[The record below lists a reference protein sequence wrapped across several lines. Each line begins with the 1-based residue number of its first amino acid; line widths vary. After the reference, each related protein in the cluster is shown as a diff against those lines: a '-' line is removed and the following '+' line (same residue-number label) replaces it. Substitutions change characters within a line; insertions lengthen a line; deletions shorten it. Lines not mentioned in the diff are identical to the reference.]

1 MIDRLIAALREAQ
14 LDLDWRDL
22 ADVLWLADV
31 RTRVAAEQ
39 EGLPDSDAAIAGQS
53 ATDRLGIAQPA
64 SPAAAPEVRD
74 APPTVSA
81 EKARPALAEGVTPL
95 SPARWQLTRQG
106 GAEDSGGLGLEAVAA
121 ARYALPGGQEIGRAL
136 RPLKQRRRTPRRRVF
151 DPEATVDL
159 FCDTGVLAPV
169 LRPGLE
175 RWFDV
180 AVVADIA
187 ATMAVWDD
195 TVAAFADLLERH
207 GAFRAVSRWGLRE
220 RDGEIEMLTPSGL
233 AHRPH
238 ELLDLAGRRLI
249 LVVTDA
255 VDELWARTPVWQAV
269 REWGEYGPV
278 ALVQLLPPRSW
289 VQTRVGEADAAVM
302 ATRPG
307 QPNQQLDVVPPWWWL
322 EREPP
327 EHVVPVV
334 GLDEA
339 SLVPWARMVMGAVG
353 VSVPGVVPVPD
364 SLTDAVALEACAA
377 EGGGALGIVPA
388 DAGETHGEVDLDR
401 LGNVLRST
409 VSAQAYRLAVLLSA
423 VEVSLPIARIVMH
436 QLVPQARLAHLAEL
450 IAAGVL
456 RAERVPAGSAAHGAG
471 TQVPAPGGTGR
482 PMVALTFAPDLR
494 NLLQR
499 SLTVTMTLQVW
510 RAVGPYLEATQGMPR
525 FSLLLESADL
535 ITEPG
540 SVTETVHEGM
550 RTIASDL
557 AIRLG
562 LKPAPTVA
570 EARPADPSAPEVGPP
585 TVWTV
590 DSVVKSVAAVPL
602 PEGRTLLASG
612 SADTTIRLWDPVT
625 GTPLGEPLTGHT
637 DAVNAVAA
645 AELDGRPVV
654 ISGSNDA
661 TVRLWDPVTGTPLG
675 EPLTGHTDAVNAVA
689 AAELDGRPVVI
700 SGSNDATVRLWD
712 PVTGT
717 PLGEPLT
724 GHTDAVN
731 AVAAAELDGR
741 PVVISGSNDA
751 TVRLW
756 DPVTG
761 TPLGEPLTGHTDA
774 VNAVAAAELDGRPVV
789 ISGSN
794 DATVRLWDPVT
805 GTPLGEPLT
814 GHTDAVN
821 AVAAAELDG
830 RPVVISG
837 SNDATVRLWDPVT
850 GTPLGEPLTG
860 HTDAVNAVAAA
871 ELDGRPVV
879 ISGSNDATVR
889 VWDPVIA
896 GRVQKALP
904 ITPLPPDI
912 FRLLAA
918 APAPLSPYL
927 KVLAFERLV
936 EERTR
941 NFVGRDYIFRG
952 IDDLLED
959 PAFPSGYIL
968 IRGEPGIGKTALLS
982 QLVKSRGYVHHF
994 NIAPEG
1000 IRSTRVFLENVCAQ
1014 LIVRYQLD
1022 YATLPPEASQDSAF
1036 LAQLLTEAAEKTADQ
1051 RVVVL
1056 VDALDDAE
1064 DIGLP
1069 ATANRLYLPAMLPQ
1083 KVFIIVTSREQ
1094 IDYRLDV
1101 NRRQDLY
1108 LRDDDPQNLN
1118 DVRAY
1123 VRSFLHANQE
1133 DMTALVGTWK
1143 IDPEDFVELLT
1154 DKSQGNFMYLVY
1166 VLADIRAGK
1175 LSPQT
1180 VDNIQDLPQGLRSYY
1195 QRHWRAMR
1203 AEDQDRFERIHEPVL
1218 RILAAVREP
1227 VTLSAIQEWTNMEP
1241 PRIRE
1246 VIRDWRP
1253 FLKEESSENGEPR
1266 YRFYHVSFQDFLAE
1280 EGVGLKPYHQQ
1291 TGQQETSNELRRIWQ
1306 GVAEQGYSL
1315 TTDWDIGLPLRFR
1328 KDFRELYYD
1337 RGQLRADIEDGATR
1351 EFARDVV
1358 LYEWTEGRLRLEEYE
1373 TIAITDRSEIKGERI
1388 HKRIET
1394 LRDPRPRDLI
1404 VQLLSLVPPERR
1416 RTRGTFGID
1425 FSRNYSYP
1433 VSKPHHYGEEF
1444 IIIYV
1449 LERIGDGAET
1459 YLYRRY
1465 YAKDD
1470 QEDGE
1475 LVLRKQLNAGDILI
1489 FDDSL
1494 FKHGITSLES
1504 PPGETAMRDTIVCT
1518 VDYPTTY
1525 LERSPVS

>member
-106 GAEDSGGLGLEAVAA
+106 GAEDSGGLGLDAVAA
-121 ARYALPGGQEIGRAL
+121 ARYALPGGEEIGRAL
-136 RPLKQRRRTPRRRVF
+136 RPLKQRRRTPRLRVF
-151 DPEATVDL
+151 DPESTVDL

-339 SLVPWARMVMGAVG
+339 SLAPWARMVMGAVG

-436 QLVPQARLAHLAEL
+436 QLMPQARLAHLAEL

-471 TQVPAPGGTGR
+471 TQVSAPGGTGR

-540 SVTETVHEGM
+540 SVTETVPEGM
-550 RTIASDL
+550 QTIASDL

-612 SADTTIRLWDPVT
+612 GADTTIRLWDPVT

-637 DAVNAVAA
+637 
-645 AELDGRPVV
+645 G
-654 ISGSNDA
+654 
-661 TVRLWDPVTGTPLG
+661 
-675 EPLTGHTDAVNAVA
+675 
-689 AAELDGRPVVI
+689 
-700 SGSNDATVRLWD
+700 
-712 PVTGT
+712 
-717 PLGEPLT
+717 
-724 GHTDAVN
+724 
-731 AVAAAELDGR
+731 
-741 PVVISGSNDA
+741 
-751 TVRLW
+751 
-756 DPVTG
+756 
-761 TPLGEPLTGHTDA
+761 
-774 VNAVAAAELDGRPVV
+774 
-789 ISGSN
+789 
-794 DATVRLWDPVT
+794 
-805 GTPLGEPLT
+805 
-814 GHTDAVN
+814 
-821 AVAAAELDG
+821 
-830 RPVVISG
+830 
-837 SNDATVRLWDPVT
+837 
-850 GTPLGEPLTG
+850 
-860 HTDAVNAVAAA
+860 AVNAVAAA

-1014 LIVRYQLD
+1014 LIVRYKLD

-1036 LAQLLTEAAEKTADQ
+1036 LAQLLTEAAGKTADQ

-1069 ATANRLYLPAMLPQ
+1069 ATANRLYLPAVLPQ
-1083 KVFIIVTSREQ
+1083 KVFTIVTSREQ

-1227 VTLSAIQEWTNMEP
+1227 VTLSAIQEWTNIEP

-1253 FLKEESSENGEPR
+1253 FLKEESSENGEPS

-1337 RGQLRADIEDGATR
+1337 RGQLRNAKGFR
-1351 EFARDVV
+1351 
-1358 LYEWTEGRLRLEEYE
+1358 RL
-1373 TIAITDRSEIKGERI
+1373 TGC
-1388 HKRIET
+1388 
-1394 LRDPRPRDLI
+1394 
-1404 VQLLSLVPPERR
+1404 
-1416 RTRGTFGID
+1416 G
-1425 FSRNYSYP
+1425 
-1433 VSKPHHYGEEF
+1433 
-1444 IIIYV
+1444 
-1449 LERIGDGAET
+1449 
-1459 YLYRRY
+1459 
-1465 YAKDD
+1465 
-1470 QEDGE
+1470 
-1475 LVLRKQLNAGDILI
+1475 
-1489 FDDSL
+1489 
-1494 FKHGITSLES
+1494 
-1504 PPGETAMRDTIVCT
+1504 
-1518 VDYPTTY
+1518 
-1525 LERSPVS
+1525 